1 MAGAGAILPRLRRR
15 LLSAGLGAC
24 LMVGLSAMSLPAVAQ
39 VGPIAVEA
47 QSISRFDASGNNR
60 LGVLEFKGGLVLTSD
75 SQDFGGISGLSIAP
89 DGAGFLAITDRGNWL
104 SGTIRQSGDAPIG
117 MSGVILTP
125 MLGPNGRTLASQ
137 GSGDAEALTRSSE
150 GYVVGVERRHGIWL
164 FPGDQPLT
172 ARAEPIVPGGVF
184 KALGANEG
192 IEALLAPPAGSPY
205 ALIAVGEV
213 DPGDASSL
221 PGFLFSPLRG
231 GGLAGTFTIQRSDD
245 YAATD
250 MALADDG
257 RVYLLERRYDM
268 LRGVAMRIR
277 RFALSDFVPGARLA
291 GEVLIEANR
300 LASIDNMEAIAAHR
314 GVGGEVIL
322 TLISDNNFSLLQRT
336 VLLRFAVIK

>member
-1 MAGAGAILPRLRRR
+1 MGNARGILTRLRRR
-15 LLSAGLGAC
+15 LLAAGAGAC
-24 LMVGLSAMSLPAVAQ
+24 LMAGLSAMSLPAMAQ
-39 VGPIAVEA
+39 VGPIVVESQA
-47 QSISRFDASGNNR
+47 IGRFDASGNNR
-60 LGVLEFKGGLVLTSD
+60 LGVLEFKGGLVLSSS

-117 MSGVILTP
+117 MTGVTLTP

-137 GSGDAEALTRSSE
+137 GSGDAESLTRSPE

-172 ARAEPIVPGGVF
+172 ARGELIVPGGVF

-192 IEALLAPPAGSPY
+192 VEALLVPPPGSPY

-213 DPGDASSL
+213 DAGDPTSL

-231 GGLAGTFTIQRSDD
+231 GGLAGTFTIQRTDEF
-245 YAATD
+245 AATD

-277 RFALSDFVPGARLA
+277 RFALADIVPGARLA

-300 LASIDNMEAIAAHR
+300 LASIDNMEAIAVHR
-314 GVGGEVIL
+314 GIAGEVIL

-336 VLLRFAVIK
+336 VLLRFAVLR